1 MSLQPTPFRNLVGR
15 ALRHRLFFAALV
27 VVGAL
32 AVFSLLMADL
42 YRELH
47 MDATDRVGEHSARNT
62 GKISPLRWSA
72 GRGHRESMTPKAPCA
87 DGIEAAGGALDHSGR
102 VLNPSESVPIMG
114 SEIVTSPGFDRV
126 QARSEESSITAPA
139 SSLHDRDLV
148 TRERRNEP
156 RAPDAFGVSGGGGD
170 ASSKEAELSIPLFY
184 TLKESQYTNLP
195 PEQQQA
201 VASLQNEYIDYH
213 HDWTESSQGD
223 ISEWNDRMREF
234 HVELVRRVGASA
246 ADALTR

>member
-15 ALRHRLFFAALV
+15 ALRHRLFFASLV

-32 AVFSLLMADL
+32 AVFILLMADL

-47 MDATDRVGEHSARNT
+47 LDGTDRVGERSALNM
-62 GKISPLRWSA
+62 GKISPLRWLA
-72 GRGHRESMTPKAPCA
+72 ERGHREPMTHKAPCA
-87 DGIEAAGGALDHSGR
+87 DGINAAGGALDHSGR
-102 VLNPSESVPIMG
+102 VRVPSESVPIMG
-114 SEIVTSPGFDRV
+114 SEVVTSSGSGRV
-126 QARSEESSITAPA
+126 QARSEESSIMEPA
-139 SSLHDRDLV
+139 SSLRDCDLV
-148 TRERRNEP
+148 TGERRNEP
-156 RAPDAFGVSGGGGD
+156 RAPDAFGMSGGGGD
-170 ASSKEAELSIPLFY
+170 ASSEVAELSIPLFY
-184 TLKESQYTNLP
+184 TLKESQFATLS

-223 ISEWNDRMREF
+223 VSEWNDRMREF
-234 HVELVRRVGASA
+234 HLDLVRRVGAPA